1 MASFIS
7 SARWARTLEGMRTST
22 VVWILIAVS
31 GVVAFTLMQSTD
43 IGPVIRL
50 VCAWYA
56 LIVALLLFAVVGV
69 TLSANFTR
77 LDTPE
82 GFLWRIF
89 MLW

>member
-1 MASFIS
+1 
-7 SARWARTLEGMRTST
+7 MRAST

-43 IGPVIRL
+43 IAPVIRL

-56 LIVALLLFAVVGV
+56 LIVALLLFTVVGV
-69 TLSANFTR
+69 TLSAKFTR

-89 MLW
+89 MLS

>member
-1 MASFIS
+1 
-7 SARWARTLEGMRTST
+7 
-22 VVWILIAVS
+22 
-31 GVVAFTLMQSTD
+31 MQSTD
-43 IGPVIRL
+43 IAPVIRL
-50 VCAWYA
+50 VSAWYA

-69 TLSANFTR
+69 TLSAKFTR